1 MVDAER
7 AKVVAAA
14 AAAHP
19 DWFSYL
25 YTQAVEDNK
34 LKTVCAAAAVEKSV
48 PAGVATIEIAIV
60 ALKLAEYLTPV
71 LKEKLAK

>member
-1 MVDAER
+1 MIIHTSYSE
-7 AKVVAAA
+7 

-25 YTQAVEDNK
+25 YTQGEEYAK
-34 LKTVCAAAAVEKSV
+34 LKTVCAAHAAAKTT
-48 PAGVATIEIAIV
+48 PPGVSTIEIAIE

-71 LKEKLAK
+71 LQKKLA